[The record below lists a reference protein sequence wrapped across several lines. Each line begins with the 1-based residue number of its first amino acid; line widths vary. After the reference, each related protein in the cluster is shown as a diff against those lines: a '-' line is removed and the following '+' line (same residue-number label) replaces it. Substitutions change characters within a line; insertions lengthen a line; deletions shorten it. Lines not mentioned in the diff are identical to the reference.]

1 MDQGAFDMRIKR
13 LSVMVG
19 SDQATDLFASAYEE
33 LLGEVQAVEDKV
45 RRYGYAE
52 RMSKL
57 LLLQMSCVVKQYLGV
72 AGSTRRCTSMPFM
85 GRA

>member
-19 SDQATDLFASAYEE
+19 SDQAMELFTGAYEE
-33 LLGEVQAVEDKV
+33 LLAEVQAVEDKV

-52 RMSKL
+52 RMSNV
-57 LLLQMSCVVKQYLGV
+57 LLLQMSFILKQYLGHG
-72 AGSTRRCTSMPFM
+72 GSTTRCTSMPFM